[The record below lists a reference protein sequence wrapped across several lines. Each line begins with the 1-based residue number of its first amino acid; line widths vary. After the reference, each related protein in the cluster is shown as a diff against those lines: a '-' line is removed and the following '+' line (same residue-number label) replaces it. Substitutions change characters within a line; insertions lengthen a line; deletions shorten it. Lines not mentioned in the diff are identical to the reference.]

1 MYAVV
6 VDVVPG
12 ASVAA
17 GPHVDGALAVPAVGD
32 GLGHGGQQQGP
43 RSLLPQTVIGR
54 TYFTT
59 SFALAQ
65 APCRVIGSQA
75 LPQEA
80 EKTKFSSVW

>member
-12 ASVAA
+12 AAVAA

-32 GLGHGGQQQGP
+32 GLGHGGQQQRP

-54 TYFTT
+54 TYFHPPA
-59 SFALAQ
+59 S
-65 APCRVIGSQA
+65 R
-75 LPQEA
+75 
-80 EKTKFSSVW
+80 